1 VEWPFEQLPASAVV
15 TTTYVARDRMPILV
29 VSRDEG
35 EDGDDVW
42 QFHCGNGD
50 YDPRKLLLVRLDEIL
65 RIDPTIAGV
74 AHLASGQAARRA
86 GVGETW
92 TITTEH

>member
-1 VEWPFEQLPASAVV
+1 VAFRAA
-15 TTTYVARDRMPILV
+15 ARDGRPHDDVRDPRQDAHLV
-29 VSRDEG
+29 VWRDQG

-50 YDPRKLLLVRLDEIL
+50 YDAQRLLLVRLEEIL
-65 RIDPTIAGV
+65 DIDPTVAGV
-74 AHLASGQAARRA
+74 AHLAVGQAARRVA
-86 GVGETW
+86 VGEPW